1 MRNTALLKFDEP
13 TPDIPLQGARRR
25 RNVIPMAG
33 RIALRNI
40 SLAFYLALKEVIR
53 NRGRFFLVSL
63 VIALIT
69 LLVLFIAA
77 LGEGLANGNRQYVV
91 NLDAQLIV
99 FLEKS
104 DYVISSSR
112 LEANTAR
119 VVRRVDGVAE
129 AGPIYTSST
138 EIVSLAEPLKVSMLA
153 AEAGHPGMPAII
165 EGRDFRG
172 GSAREAV
179 IDRNV
184 ALRSGITIGDEIQI
198 RSTQG
203 VEDQFFTLEVI
214 GMVDGQS
221 YFFQPTIF
229 VPPVTW
235 ENIRPQSDADL
246 NSDTA
251 YPNIIAVKLTD
262 PTKMDVV
269 RARLLQ
275 QVSNI
280 EVTDIATTINNIPGY
295 SAQQGT
301 VQTQGFFTLLIGVL
315 VIGGFFQIQVL
326 QKVPQIGVLKA
337 IGSSNGIVGWAAV
350 IQIIAVTAI
359 GVTIGAGLTFL
370 FSLGFPPTIPL
381 VFNGVRSLLAIAL
394 LLFIGPLGGMVSIIY
409 AVRIEPLKALRL
421 G

>member
-1 MRNTALLKFDEP
+1 MK
-13 TPDIPLQGARRR
+13 
-25 RNVIPMAG
+25 
-33 RIALRNI
+33 NI
-40 SLAFYLALKEVIR
+40 FLSFYLALKEVLR

-77 LGEGLANGNRQYVV
+77 LGEGLANGNRQYVSG
-91 NLDAQLIV
+91 LDADLIV

-104 DYVISSSR
+104 DYIISASR
-112 LEANTAR
+112 LETNTAR
-119 VVRRVDGVAE
+119 AVRRVDGVAD

-138 EIVSLAEPLKVSMLA
+138 EIVSLDEPLNVSLLA
-153 AEAGHPGMPAII
+153 VEADRPGMPAIV
-165 EGRDFRG
+165 EGKSFRG
-172 GSAREAV
+172 GEAREVV

-184 ALRSGITIGDEIQI
+184 AARTGIQVGDEIII

-203 VEDQFFTLEVI
+203 VEDEFFELEVV
-214 GMVDGQS
+214 GLVEGQS
-221 YFFQPTIF
+221 YLFQPTIF
-229 VPPVTW
+229 VPPATW
-235 ENIRPQSDADL
+235 ERVRPQSEADL
-246 NSDTA
+246 NSSTA
-251 YPNIIAVKLTD
+251 FPNILAVKVAD
-262 PTKMDVV
+262 PAQVEAVKDRVV
-269 RARLLQ
+269 AT
-275 QVSNI
+275 VSNI
-280 EVTDIATTINNIPGY
+280 EVTDIETTISNIPGY

-315 VIGGFFQIQVL
+315 VIGGFFQIQIL

-337 IGSSNGIVGWAAV
+337 IGSSNGVVGWAAV
-350 IQIIAVTAI
+350 IQIIVVTAMGVAI
-359 GVTIGAGLTFL
+359 GGGLTYL

-381 VFNGVRSLLAIAL
+381 VFNGSRSLIAIAL